1 MAVICKSFTIFTVYL
16 GGLAYVPICHCIICY
31 RMIKELIVRDFFSF
45 RGEHTIELNPGVN
58 ILVGING
65 SGKTSF
71 LNAIT
76 LLYEGIAGNGL
87 SALFRRWGSY
97 KSIVNA
103 CGEETPECFSLT
115 YVFDADVLRKLVPV
129 SPFKNDVYYRI
140 TVFPIGDGTNYSLC
154 ETLYSEDNKGKKKT
168 FSYLE
173 FRNGVGQISVRTNSG
188 IEVERYDNGILSAQE
203 LVLRQI
209 TDPQRYLPSF
219 VVREAIN
226 AIAGY
231 SKFNFDKVRQP
242 AEATDMKRL
251 MSTGE
256 NLSQL
261 LSNLNNNYSLHYEK
275 IKGCL
280 SDINPN
286 FSDIGYNFFG
296 SRLYLSLRE
305 KNLSHAIDALHV
317 SEGTL
322 KYMLLLSIFYNPER
336 GALINVDEPESCL
349 HPDMIRSVAKMM
361 KNAAK
366 TSQIIVA
373 THSALLLNSFE
384 LDDILVFEKNNSNE
398 TQIVRYSE
406 EDFEDYEGE
415 ILPGQLWLNGE
426 IGGKRW

>member
-1 MAVICKSFTIFTVYL
+1 MV
-16 GGLAYVPICHCIICY
+16 
-31 RMIKELIVRDFFSF
+31 
-45 RGEHTIELNPGVN
+45 GV
-58 ILVGING
+58 NG
-65 SGKTSF
+65 SGKTSL

-76 LLYEGIAGNGL
+76 LLYEGISGVGL
-87 SALFRRWGSY
+87 SALFRQWGTY
-97 KSIVNA
+97 NAIINA
-103 CGEETPECFSLT
+103 CGEDKPDCFSIT
-115 YVFDADVLRKLVPV
+115 YVFDAEVLKKIVPV
-129 SPFKNDVYYRI
+129 SPFKKDVYYTI

-154 ETLYSEDNKGKKKT
+154 ETLYSEDSRNRKKT

-173 FRNGVGQISVRTNSG
+173 FRNGIGQISVRTKSG
-188 IEVERYDNGILSAQE
+188 IDVEKYDSGMLSAQE
-203 LVLRQI
+203 LVLRQV

-226 AIAGY
+226 SIAGY

-242 AEATDMKRL
+242 AEANDIKRL
-251 MSTGE
+251 ISTGE

-261 LSNLNNNYSLHYEK
+261 LSYLNNNCSFQYEK
-275 IKGCL
+275 IRECL

-286 FSDIGYNFFG
+286 FTGIGYNVFG

-305 KNLSHAIDALHV
+305 KNLSHAIDALHM
-317 SEGTL
+317 SDGTL
-322 KYMLLLSIFYNPER
+322 KYLLLLSIFHNPER
-336 GALINVDEPESCL
+336 GLFIGIDEPESCL

-373 THSALLLNSFE
+373 THSALLLNAFE
-384 LDDILVFEKNNSNE
+384 LDDILVFEKNSQNE
-398 TQIVRYSE
+398 TLIKRYSE
-406 EDFEDYEGE
+406 EDFADYECD